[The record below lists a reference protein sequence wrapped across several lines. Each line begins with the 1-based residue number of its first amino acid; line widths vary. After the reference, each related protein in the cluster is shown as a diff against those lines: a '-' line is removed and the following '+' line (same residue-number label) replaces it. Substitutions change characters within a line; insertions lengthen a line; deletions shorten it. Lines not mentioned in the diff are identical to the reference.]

1 MDANGA
7 RELTKRLEAQA
18 HWRQATAV
26 QTGEQPNSDPDAQ
39 DLDELGEGVRRYGI
53 ETQRMTVEGRPAVV
67 THRLCKWLRDGR
79 WETSIEVEHIQ
90 HFEDSAAS
98 AS

>member
-26 QTGEQPNSDPDAQ
+26 QSGEQPTSDPDAHE
-39 DLDELGEGVRRYGI
+39 LDELGEGVRRYGI
-53 ETQRMTVEGRPAVV
+53 ETQRMTVEGRPALV
-67 THRLCKWLRDGR
+67 THRLCKRLREGR
-79 WETSIEVEHIQ
+79 WEVTLDVESIDYL
-90 HFEDSAAS
+90 EDNVAS
-98 AS
+98 

>member
-26 QTGEQPNSDPDAQ
+26 QTGEQPASDPDAQ
-39 DLDELGEGVRRYGI
+39 DLDEVGKGIRRYGL
-53 ETQRMTVEGRPAVV
+53 ETQRTIFEGRPALV
-67 THRLCKWLRDGR
+67 THRLCKRLRDGR
-79 WETSIEVEHIQ
+79 WEVTLDIESVDYL
-90 HFEDSAAS
+90 EDTVAS
-98 AS
+98 

>member
-26 QTGEQPNSDPDAQ
+26 QTGEQPTSDPDAQ

-53 ETQRMTVEGRPAVV
+53 ETQRMIVEGRPALV
-67 THRLCKWLRDGR
+67 THRLCKRLREGR
-79 WETSIEVEHIQ
+79 WEVTLDVESIDYL
-90 HFEDSAAS
+90 EDNVGS
-98 AS
+98 

>member
-26 QTGEQPNSDPDAQ
+26 QTGEQPTSDPDAQ

-67 THRLCKWLRDGR
+67 THRLCKRLREGR
-79 WETSIEVEHIQ
+79 WEVTLDVESI
-90 HFEDSAAS
+90 DYLGGNLAS
-98 AS
+98 

>member
-26 QTGEQPNSDPDAQ
+26 QTGEQPTSDPDAH

-53 ETQRMTVEGRPAVV
+53 ETQRMTVEGRPALV
-67 THRLCKWLRDGR
+67 THRLCKRLREGR
-79 WETSIEVEHIQ
+79 WEVTLDVESIDYL
-90 HFEDSAAS
+90 EDNVAS
-98 AS
+98 

>member
-39 DLDELGEGVRRYGI
+39 DLDELGEGIRRYGI
-53 ETQRMTVEGRPAVV
+53 ETQRMIVEGRPAVV
-67 THRLCKWLRDGR
+67 THRLCKRLREGR
-79 WETSIEVEHIQ
+79 WEVTLDVESIDYL
-90 HFEDSAAS
+90 EDNVAS
-98 AS
+98 

>member
-26 QTGEQPNSDPDAQ
+26 QTGEQPTSDPDAQ
-39 DLDELGEGVRRYGI
+39 DLGELGEGVRRYGI
-53 ETQRMTVEGRPAVV
+53 ETQRTTVEGRPALV
-67 THRLCKWLRDGR
+67 THRLSKRLRDGR
-79 WETSIEVEHIQ
+79 WEVTLDVESIDYL
-90 HFEDSAAS
+90 EDNVAS
-98 AS
+98 

>member
-26 QTGEQPNSDPDAQ
+26 QTGEQPTLDPDAQ

-79 WETSIEVEHIQ
+79 WETSMEIEHIEP
-90 HFEDSAAS
+90 FEDSAAS

>member
-26 QTGEQPNSDPDAQ
+26 QTGERPTSDPDAQ

-53 ETQRMTVEGRPAVV
+53 ETQRMTVEGRPALV
-67 THRLCKWLRDGR
+67 THRLCKRLREGR
-79 WETSIEVEHIQ
+79 WEVTLDVESIDYL
-90 HFEDSAAS
+90 EDNVAS
-98 AS
+98 

>member
-26 QTGEQPNSDPDAQ
+26 QTGEQPTSDPDAQ
-39 DLDELGEGVRRYGI
+39 DLEELGESVRRYGS
-53 ETQRMTVEGRPAVV
+53 ETQRTTVEGRPALVS
-67 THRLCKWLRDGR
+67 HRLCKRLRNGR
-79 WETSIEVEHIQ
+79 WEATLDVERVDYL
-90 HFEDSAAS
+90 EDTVAS
-98 AS
+98 

>member
-26 QTGEQPNSDPDAQ
+26 QTGEQPTSDPDAQ

-53 ETQRMTVEGRPAVV
+53 ETQRATVEGRPMLV
-67 THRLCKWLRDGR
+67 THRLCKRLRDGR
-79 WETSIEVEHIQ
+79 WETSIEIEHIEP
-90 HFEDSAAS
+90 FNSAAS

>member
-26 QTGEQPNSDPDAQ
+26 QTGEQPTSDPDAQ

-53 ETQRMTVEGRPAVV
+53 ETQRTTVEGRPALV
-67 THRLCKWLRDGR
+67 THRLCKRLRDGR
-79 WETSIEVEHIQ
+79 WEVTLDVESIDYL
-90 HFEDSAAS
+90 EDNVAS
-98 AS
+98 

>member
-26 QTGEQPNSDPDAQ
+26 QTGEQPTSDPDAQ
-39 DLDELGEGVRRYGI
+39 DLDELGEGIRRYGI
-53 ETQRMTVEGRPAVV
+53 ETQRTTVEGRPALV
-67 THRLCKWLRDGR
+67 THRLCKRLRDGR
-79 WETSIEVEHIQ
+79 WEVTLDVESI
-90 HFEDSAAS
+90 DYLRTT
-98 AS
+98 

>member
-26 QTGEQPNSDPDAQ
+26 QTGEQPTSDPDGH
-39 DLDELGEGVRRYGI
+39 DLDELGEGIRRYGI
-53 ETQRMTVEGRPAVV
+53 ETQRTTVEGRPALV
-67 THRLCKWLRDGR
+67 THRLCKRLREGR
-79 WETSIEVEHIQ
+79 WEVTLDVESIDYL
-90 HFEDSAAS
+90 EDNVAS
-98 AS
+98 

>member
-26 QTGEQPNSDPDAQ
+26 QTGEQPTSDPDAQ
-39 DLDELGEGVRRYGI
+39 DLDELGQGVRRYGI
-53 ETQRMTVEGRPAVV
+53 ETQRMTVEGRPALV
-67 THRLCKWLRDGR
+67 THRLCKRLREGR
-79 WETSIEVEHIQ
+79 WEVTLDVESVDYL
-90 HFEDSAAS
+90 EDNVAS
-98 AS
+98 

>member
-18 HWRQATAV
+18 HWRQAAAV
-26 QTGEQPNSDPDAQ
+26 QTGEQPTSDPDVH

-53 ETQRMTVEGRPAVV
+53 ETQRMTVEGRPALV
-67 THRLCKWLRDGR
+67 THRLCKRLREGR
-79 WETSIEVEHIQ
+79 WEVTLDVESIDYL
-90 HFEDSAAS
+90 EDNVAS
-98 AS
+98 

>member
-18 HWRQATAV
+18 HWRQATSV
-26 QTGEQPNSDPDAQ
+26 QTGEQPTSDPDAQ

-53 ETQRMTVEGRPAVV
+53 ETQRMTVEGRPALV
-67 THRLCKWLRDGR
+67 THRLCKRLREGR
-79 WETSIEVEHIQ
+79 WEVTLDVESIDYL
-90 HFEDSAAS
+90 EDNVAS
-98 AS
+98 

>member
-7 RELTKRLEAQA
+7 RELSKRLEAQA

-26 QTGEQPNSDPDAQ
+26 QTGEQPTSDPDAQ

-53 ETQRMTVEGRPAVV
+53 ETQRTTVEGRPALV
-67 THRLCKWLRDGR
+67 THRLCKRLRDGR
-79 WETSIEVEHIQ
+79 WEVTLDVESIDYL
-90 HFEDSAAS
+90 EDNVAS
-98 AS
+98 

>member
-7 RELTKRLEAQA
+7 RELSKRLEAQA

-53 ETQRMTVEGRPAVV
+53 ETQRTTVEGRPALV
-67 THRLCKWLRDGR
+67 THRLCKRLRDGR
-79 WETSIEVEHIQ
+79 WEVTLDVESIDYLGDNV
-90 HFEDSAAS
+90 AS
-98 AS
+98 

>member
-26 QTGEQPNSDPDAQ
+26 QTGEQPTSDPDAQ
-39 DLDELGEGVRRYGI
+39 DLDELGEGIRRYGI
-53 ETQRMTVEGRPAVV
+53 ETQRTTVEGRPVVV
-67 THRLCKWLRDGR
+67 THRLCKWLRNGR
-79 WETSIEVEHIQ
+79 WETSMEIEHIEP
-90 HFEDSAAS
+90 FEDSAAS

>member
-26 QTGEQPNSDPDAQ
+26 QSGEQPTSDPDAHE
-39 DLDELGEGVRRYGI
+39 LDELGDGVRRYGI
-53 ETQRMTVEGRPAVV
+53 ETQRMIVEGRPALV
-67 THRLCKWLRDGR
+67 THRLCKRLREGR
-79 WETSIEVEHIQ
+79 WEVTLDVESIDYL
-90 HFEDSAAS
+90 EDNVGS
-98 AS
+98 

>member
-26 QTGEQPNSDPDAQ
+26 QTGEQPTSDPDAQ

-67 THRLCKWLRDGR
+67 THRLCKRLREGR
-79 WETSIEVEHIQ
+79 WEVTLDVESIDYL
-90 HFEDSAAS
+90 EDNVAS
-98 AS
+98 

>member
-26 QTGEQPNSDPDAQ
+26 QTGEQRTWDPDAQ

-53 ETQRMTVEGRPAVV
+53 ETQRTTVEGRPALV
-67 THRLCKWLRDGR
+67 THRLCKRLRDGR
-79 WETSIEVEHIQ
+79 WEVTLDVESIDYL
-90 HFEDSAAS
+90 EDNVAS
-98 AS
+98 

>member
-7 RELTKRLEAQA
+7 RELTKRLESQA

-26 QTGEQPNSDPDAQ
+26 QTGEQPTSDPDAQ

-53 ETQRMTVEGRPAVV
+53 ETQRTTVDGLPALV
-67 THRLCKWLRDGR
+67 THRLCKRLRDGR
-79 WETSIEVEHIQ
+79 WETSIEIEHIE

>member
-39 DLDELGEGVRRYGI
+39 DLGELGDGFRRYGI
-53 ETQRMTVEGRPAVV
+53 ETQRMTVEGRPALV
-67 THRLCKWLRDGR
+67 THRLCKRLREGR
-79 WETSIEVEHIQ
+79 WEVTLDVESIDYL
-90 HFEDSAAS
+90 EDNVAS
-98 AS
+98 

>member
-26 QTGEQPNSDPDAQ
+26 QTGEQPTADPDAQ

-53 ETQRMTVEGRPAVV
+53 ETQRTIVEGRPALV
-67 THRLCKWLRDGR
+67 THRLCKRLREGR
-79 WETSIEVEHIQ
+79 WEFTLDVERIDYL
-90 HFEDSAAS
+90 EDTVAS
-98 AS
+98 

>member
-18 HWRQATAV
+18 HWRQATSV
-26 QTGEQPNSDPDAQ
+26 QTGDQPTSDPDAQ

-53 ETQRMTVEGRPAVV
+53 ETQRMTVEGRPALV
-67 THRLCKWLRDGR
+67 THRLCKRLREGR
-79 WETSIEVEHIQ
+79 WEVTLDVESIDYL
-90 HFEDSAAS
+90 EDNVAS
-98 AS
+98 

>member
-26 QTGEQPNSDPDAQ
+26 QTGEQPTSDPDAQ

-53 ETQRMTVEGRPAVV
+53 ETQRMTVEGRPALV
-67 THRLCKWLRDGR
+67 THRLCKRLREGR
-79 WETSIEVEHIQ
+79 WEVTLDVESIDYL
-90 HFEDSAAS
+90 EDNVAS
-98 AS
+98 